1 MLLLSNIFIS
11 FAQDDNLRIAS
22 SVSFIQEGSNALPGP
37 VQSLQDETIPKNVL
51 EKIKQAELQTSQIPH
66 IAHYLTDVSG
76 PRLTNSPGFAR
87 AADWA
92 IKSFK
97 SWGLTNTKLEPWGNF
112 GKAWELQDF
121 SISMKLP
128 YFQSIEALPLPF
140 SASTNGPIHAQVI
153 LLTQAQAIDSVYIK
167 THYRDLKGKII
178 LILGQPLFTS
188 GPEKAGDIFAPRA
201 TRFTDDELSKTD
213 DYYNYSYDQI
223 HALNDQ
229 LRFGEK
235 LNLLYDKAG
244 AIAILHAEAGNTY
257 GTIFN
262 ESFHG
267 HQSKS
272 KVPQVRMAYEDSQRI
287 QRLITS
293 GHPVELALNIKGSY
307 SGNDTKAYN
316 VVGEI
321 PGSDPKLKDQV
332 VILGAHLDSWSAST
346 GATDNAAGC
355 AVMMEAMRLLDS
367 LHLQP
372 KRTIRIVL
380 WSGEEQGILGSY
392 NYVKNHYIDA
402 STGNPNSTQAK
413 VSAYFN
419 LDNGT
424 GKIRGIYTQGN
435 TAVKPLFDQWFQP
448 FHDLGAT
455 TVADKYAGCTDHTS
469 FDWAGIPGFEFIQ
482 DPIDYDNIT
491 HHSNQD
497 SYDHLQIEDLKQA
510 AIIVA
515 AFVYQSGNRSDLL
528 PRKPFEKRLFEWDNL
543 GL

>member
-1 MLLLSNIFIS
+1 MKNIILKFSIATMLVLLNISIGL
-11 FAQDDNLRIAS
+11 AQDEHVPTD
-22 SVSFIQEGSNALPGP
+22 VF
-37 VQSLQDETIPKNVL
+37 
-51 EKIKQAELQTSQIPH
+51 EKIKKAELQSSQIPH

-76 PRLTNSPGFAR
+76 PRLTNSPGFSR
-87 AADWA
+87 SADWA
-92 IKSFK
+92 ISSFK

-121 SISMKLP
+121 SISMKVP
-128 YFQSIEALPLPF
+128 YFQPIEALPAPWTG
-140 SASTNGPIHAQVI
+140 STYGPRQAQVT
-153 LLTQAQAIDSVYIK
+153 LLTHDQAIDSAYIK
-167 THYRDLKGKII
+167 SHFNDLKGKII

-188 GPEKAGDIFAPRA
+188 GPEKSGNIFAPRA
-201 TRFTDDELSKTD
+201 TRFTDDELSKID
-213 DYYNYSYDQI
+213 DYYNYTYDLI

-229 LRFGEK
+229 FLLQEK
-235 LNLLYDKAG
+235 LDLLYDKAG
-244 AIAILHAEAGNTY
+244 AVAIIHSEVGNTY
-257 GTIFN
+257 GTIFV

-267 HQSKS
+267 YQSKS
-272 KVPQVRMAYEDSQRI
+272 KVPQVKIAYEDSQRI

-293 GHPVELALNIKGSY
+293 GHPVELALNIKGNY
-307 SGNDTKAYN
+307 SGNDAKAYN
-316 VVGEI
+316 VIGEI

-332 VILGAHLDSWSAST
+332 VILGAHLDSWSAAT
-346 GATDNAAGC
+346 GATDNASGC
-355 AVMMEAMRLLDS
+355 AVMMEAVRLLDS
-367 LHLQP
+367 LHLQS

-380 WSGEEQGILGSY
+380 WSGEEEGLLGSY
-392 NYVKNHYIDA
+392 NYVKNHYINP
-402 STGNPNSTQAK
+402 STGKPNSEQAK

-455 TVADKYAGCTDHTS
+455 TVTTKYTGCTDHTS

-497 SYDHLQIEDLKQA
+497 NYDHLQIEDLKQA

-515 AFVYQSGNRSDLL
+515 SFVYQSGNRPDLL
-528 PRKPFEKRLFEWDNL
+528 PRKLFEKRLFEWDNMGL
-543 GL
+543 GFK

>member
-1 MLLLSNIFIS
+1 MKESTLKFAIAIMLLLSNIFVG
-11 FAQDDNLRIAS
+11 FAQDKHLATD
-22 SVSFIQEGSNALPGP
+22 VFY
-37 VQSLQDETIPKNVL
+37 
-51 EKIKQAELQTSQIPH
+51 KIRQAEMQTSQIPH

-87 AADWA
+87 AAAWA

-97 SWGLTNTKLEPWGNF
+97 SYGLTNTKLEPWGNF
-112 GKAWELQDF
+112 GKSWELQDF
-121 SISMKLP
+121 SIAMKAP
-128 YFQSIEALPLPF
+128 YFQPIVALPAPW
-140 SASTNGPIHAQVI
+140 SGNTNGPIQAQVT
-153 LLTQAQAIDSVYIK
+153 LLTQAQAIDSAYIK
-167 THYRDLKGKII
+167 NHYNDLRGMII

-188 GPEKAGDIFAPRA
+188 GPEKASDIFAPRA
-201 TRFTDDELSKTD
+201 TRFTEDELSKTD
-213 DYYNYSYDQI
+213 DYYNYTYDQI

-229 LRFGEK
+229 LRLEEK
-235 LNLLYDKAG
+235 LNLLYEKAG
-244 AIAILHAEAGNTY
+244 AVAVIHSEAGNTY
-257 GTIFN
+257 GTVFD
-262 ESFHG
+262 ESFHSY
-267 HQSKS
+267 QSKS
-272 KVPQVRMAYEDSQRI
+272 KVPQVKMAYEDCQRI

-307 SGNDTKAYN
+307 FGNDTKAYN
-316 VVGEI
+316 VIGEI
-321 PGSDPKLKDQV
+321 PGSDPQLKDQV

-346 GATDNAAGC
+346 GATDNASGC
-355 AVMMEAMRLLDS
+355 AVMMEAVRLLDS

-380 WSGEEQGILGSY
+380 WSGEEQGIYGSY
-392 NYVKNHYIDA
+392 NYVKNHYINP
-402 STGNPNSTQAK
+402 STGKPNSEQEK

-455 TVADKYAGCTDHTS
+455 TVANKYTGCTDHTS

-497 SYDHLQIEDLKQA
+497 NYDHLQIEDLKQA

-515 AFVYQSGNRSDLL
+515 SFVYQAGNRPDLL

-543 GL
+543 AL